1 MTSQPHKQLIF
12 IIMMSGLILC
22 QGFIGI
28 ACTSNH
34 DEEAVAPDAS
44 ETTPGDVT
52 GDISDD
58 AHDTEEVEQ
67 VAQII
72 LSPDPVEAVVSQS
85 IQMTY
90 RAYDAQGIQLDDQP
104 VMWRVEE
111 PTIATIDSSGLL
123 RAQAQGQTQLIATS
137 GDAVAS
143 VAVQVHSLDT
153 IARIEISPQQS
164 EVGVGDSHTFE
175 IIGYRSDQSEILNL
189 NLPIEWTSSAAEIA
203 AIDEAGTLTG
213 IKPGEVMIRARFREL
228 ESQATVRVE
237 LKFKDLVCL
246 NHCLALST
254 QDKLYEIIL
263 NEVPIQP
270 GLALPIFEQKAVEN
284 DLRFKSIFMQ
294 STSQGRF
301 CAISTQD
308 DIYCWGQT
316 IDNSSNNDIIE
327 IPQALDTDLK
337 FKTLDFGTDFICGLT
352 LDDALYCWG
361 YILNGTLSGLQTL
374 ESGSVY
380 NPSEYS
386 PPILM
391 AEGPFQDLMLNGPVI
406 CVQRQKSFTWHCMGQ
421 GEYGG
426 LGNGQRTNKNELTAV
441 AEPRSFSAM
450 ATTPNHIG
458 GAALCAVDADQQVWC
473 WGKSIYGEFGQPLSP
488 DAPRIRDAPERTA
501 WDMKVT
507 QISALGDGFCAGT
520 LDHEIRCWGNNRG
533 CALGLQSPGRGI
545 DAEPYYQPQAPV
557 SGIPSDWKSI
567 TDKCILTEGGDIWCW
582 GLQRRTSDPVTPTRC
597 EPQAQRLHTF

>member
-1 MTSQPHKQLIF
+1 
-12 IIMMSGLILC
+12 MMSGLILC
-22 QGFIGI
+22 QVFIGT

-34 DEEAVAPDAS
+34 EEETPVPDVGD
-44 ETTPGDVT
+44 TTPYD
-52 GDISDD
+52 DISQD
-58 AHDTEEVEQ
+58 AHDTEEVAQ
-67 VAQII
+67 AAQII

-85 IQMTY
+85 IQITY
-90 RAYDAQGIQLDDQP
+90 RTYDAQGIQLDDQS
-104 VMWRVEE
+104 VNWRVED
-111 PTIATIDSSGLL
+111 PAIATIDTTGLL

-189 NLPIEWTSSAAEIA
+189 NLPIEWTSSAPETA

-213 IKPGEVMIRARFREL
+213 IKPGEVMIHARFREL

-237 LKFKDLVCL
+237 LKFKDLVCHG
-246 NHCLALST
+246 HCLALST
-254 QDKLYEIIL
+254 QGKLYEIIV
-263 NEVPIQP
+263 NEIPTQP
-270 GLALPIFEQKAVEN
+270 GLAQPTFEQKAVDN
-284 DLRFKSIFMQ
+284 QIHFKSVYLQ
-294 STSQGRF
+294 NDSRSRY

-308 DIYCWGQT
+308 DVYCWGQT
-316 IDNSSNNDIIE
+316 LDNSQHNEIIE
-327 IPQALDTDLK
+327 TPQILDTEMN
-337 FKTLDFGTDFICGLT
+337 FKTLDMGMNFMCALS
-352 LDDALYCWG
+352 LDGALYCWG
-361 YILNGTLSGLQTL
+361 HIFRSIFSGHQ
-374 ESGSVY
+374 EMEAGNYY

-386 PPILM
+386 PPVLM
-391 AEGPFQDLMLNGPVI
+391 AEGPFQDLILSGPML

-426 LGNGQRTNKNELTAV
+426 LGNGQRTNKSELTAV
-441 AEPRSFSAM
+441 AEPHSFSAM

-488 DAPRIRDAPERTA
+488 DAPRIRDAPERTV

-520 LDHEIRCWGNNRG
+520 LDHEIRCWGSNRG

-545 DAEPYYQPQAPV
+545 DAEPYYQPQAPI

-582 GLQRRTSDPVTPTRC
+582 GLQRRTNDPVTPTRC
-597 EPQAQRLHTF
+597 EPEAQRIHTF